1 MLSVRRHRKE
11 RLCLSSLPRM
21 CRSLMCRMF
30 SDIYELTATRSSHHL
45 AKLSQ
50 HVHGATAS
58 DFPADIKEN
67 RSYILL
73 NAWIK

>member
-21 CRSLMCRMF
+21 CRALMCRMF